1 MKTILHFAFLLL
13 LSQPCF
19 AQNLIPNGDFELFTY
34 CPTFTGQIDAAKNWI
49 NPTLGT
55 PDYFNA
61 CVTDEY
67 AGIPAN
73 YLGYQNAHS
82 GNAYGGIIL
91 FETYIPGPPLPPINY
106 REYLENAF
114 TSPLVKGKTYEFR
127 MYVSSADKSNY
138 TTKDLGVYFSDTL
151 IKNTIDYHPLPFTP
165 QITNLTGQLNDT
177 SAWKLISGNY
187 IAKGGEKYIL
197 IGNFIDDASVD
208 TVYNE
213 YSGYFFN
220 HAHIYIDD
228 ISLTTDLGIADE
240 QEPELQIFPNPFRN
254 TIEVKVPNEE
264 PMQFILYDLSLH
276 KIVEQTFV
284 HSTNVYTENFSKG
297 IYIYEIRNKEETI
310 SRGKIIRE

>member
-1 MKTILHFAFLLL
+1 MKTSLHFAILLL

-34 CPTFTGQIDAAKNWI
+34 CPTVTGQIDGAQNWI
-49 NPTLGT
+49 NPNLGS

-61 CVTDEY
+61 CEANEY
-67 AGIPAN
+67 AGMPAN

-91 FETYIPGPPLPPINY
+91 FETYNPGPPLPPINF
-106 REYLENAF
+106 REYLENTF
-114 TSPLVKGKTYEFR
+114 ISPLLKGKTYEFR
-127 MYVSSADKSNY
+127 MFVSSADKSNY

-151 IKNTIDYHPLPFTP
+151 IKNKNDYHPLPYTP

-177 SAWKLISGNY
+177 TGWKLISGNY

-197 IGNFIDDASVD
+197 IGNFVDDSSID
-208 TVYNE
+208 TVYNN
-213 YSGYFFN
+213 YSGVFFT

-228 ISLTTDLGIADE
+228 ISLTTNLGIADE
-240 QEPELQIFPNPFRN
+240 QEPKLQIFPNPFTN
-254 TIEVKVPNEE
+254 TIGINVLSED
-264 PMQFILYDLSLH
+264 PMQFILYDLNLH
-276 KIVEQTFV
+276 KLVEQTFV
-284 HSTNVYTENFSKG
+284 HSTNVHTENFSKG
-297 IYIYEIRNKEETI
+297 IYIYEIRNHEQTI